1 MDDEA
6 TIADFAGAN
15 CEGFGGGALS
25 IDAYAWSHST
35 PADSMLR
42 VGVDGDDAE
51 RGARETYASVLIVN
65 DADREVNLNG
75 VTVQFEFSK
84 LIRLDDA
91 ASEFT
96 TLGEFEFTCWGSQIV
111 SPSGARRIVD
121 CGDLSVQMND
131 IGPRVDFGAIALN
144 AGEFLAGGYSNFL
157 FSFRDRESR
166 VLDAESVRALD
177 PTCDPSAFTTTSS
190 VMSTAPTSTF
200 GWNPNAQ
207 IMLSACPS
215 LLDVVFSTLESQIE
229 DGVARIRGIVGHR
242 SCSTLDASKVTF
254 AIDLGGDYE
263 QSQLQVACEGLQI
276 VYPISSVPMSDVAA
290 TCEAVVTERGV
301 ELSFGDD
308 LVLCPGCFIV
318 GGPNNVVL
326 DLSYADGR
334 GFSSTE
340 ISPNGLREPIC
351 AGFPRGDG
359 PTDAELVRPC
369 DEEAN
374 AEYEGSTLTTG
385 LFLVPSPEA
394 CCLACRENPNCNV
407 WTFCTANDGC
417 GRSEFAYSY
426 SSCELKYAAPEI
438 ISQDTIPGK
447 RGPNVTYISGAL
459 RDKEVEPVPF
469 DTSNERKECRAET
482 NANYDGIQIS
492 IVNAVSWSACCD
504 ACLADPACAVWN
516 FCDDVNGCDGEF
528 AYQTCVLKLFLVGG
542 NPQKPP
548 AIARGDG
555 VPWVSGSLI
564 DRIPEPAPSIEG
576 CRVEQNANYKG
587 HPLNSGSDLVVD
599 SETECCA
606 ECKRMKKCNAWVF
619 CASIDGCGNE
629 YYDYKF
635 GECWLKKLSKEDVET
650 IPVPAWER
658 GDKRDMDKRRG
669 RR

>member
-131 IGPRVDFGAIALN
+131 IGPRVVFGAIALN

-166 VLDAESVRALD
+166 VLDAESVRALN

-308 LVLCPGCFIV
+308 LVLCPGCFVV

-340 ISPNGLREPIC
+340 ILPNGLREPIC
-351 AGFPRGDG
+351 AGFPRGD
-359 PTDAELVRPC
+359 
-369 DEEAN
+369 
-374 AEYEGSTLTTG
+374 
-385 LFLVPSPEA
+385 
-394 CCLACRENPNCNV
+394 
-407 WTFCTANDGC
+407 
-417 GRSEFAYSY
+417 
-426 SSCELKYAAPEI
+426 
-438 ISQDTIPGK
+438 
-447 RGPNVTYISGAL
+447 
-459 RDKEVEPVPF
+459 
-469 DTSNERKECRAET
+469 RA
-482 NANYDGIQIS
+482 D
-492 IVNAVSWSACCD
+492 
-504 ACLADPACAVWN
+504 
-516 FCDDVNGCDGEF
+516 
-528 AYQTCVLKLFLVGG
+528 
-542 NPQKPP
+542 
-548 AIARGDG
+548 
-555 VPWVSGSLI
+555 
-564 DRIPEPAPSIEG
+564 
-576 CRVEQNANYKG
+576 
-587 HPLNSGSDLVVD
+587 
-599 SETECCA
+599 
-606 ECKRMKKCNAWVF
+606 
-619 CASIDGCGNE
+619 
-629 YYDYKF
+629 
-635 GECWLKKLSKEDVET
+635 
-650 IPVPAWER
+650 
-658 GDKRDMDKRRG
+658 
-669 RR
+669 